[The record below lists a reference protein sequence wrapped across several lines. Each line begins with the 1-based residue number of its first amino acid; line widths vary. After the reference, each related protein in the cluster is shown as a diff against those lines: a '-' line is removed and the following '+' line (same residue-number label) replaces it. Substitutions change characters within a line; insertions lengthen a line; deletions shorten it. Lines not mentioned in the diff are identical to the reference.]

1 LAYLNQ
7 ENHTPTTDVGKA
19 IHSLKPN
26 SKLDD
31 STNLIIKILDQSNM
45 DFTDKNMDKKAGYN
59 DAVRYF
65 INIGAGL
72 PSEVSATNLELM
84 TRGGSHTNCR
94 DGKID
99 IQKQHQSKYQNAIN
113 SMENDVRMQNI
124 MSQINSKY
132 SQNTGNHIS
141 TYAPVKK
148 RKTGC
153 QCTIL

>member
-1 LAYLNQ
+1 
-7 ENHTPTTDVGKA
+7 
-19 IHSLKPN
+19 
-26 SKLDD
+26 
-31 STNLIIKILDQSNM
+31 M